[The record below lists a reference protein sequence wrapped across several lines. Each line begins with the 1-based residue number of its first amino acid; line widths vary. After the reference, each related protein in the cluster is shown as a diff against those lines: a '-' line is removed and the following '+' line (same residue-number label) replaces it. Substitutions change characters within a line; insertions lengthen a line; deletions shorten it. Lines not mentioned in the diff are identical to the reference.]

1 MSGRSESAVSRETP
15 KQHTSA
21 GADQIVNDDDNFT
34 APYAAIS
41 SGGDP
46 HRGGRASSEPS
57 ASSSFGDAAEAGV
70 PPRDHHREPEGWR
83 RQDDDHGEPCVGARP
98 SRGSLSLWSIWTLR
112 ATPAPLWA
120 SSIPRAPRRATS
132 CS

>member
-41 SGGDP
+41 SEETPIGAAA
-46 HRGGRASSEPS
+46 HRASQVLHPHSVTLPKP
-57 ASSSFGDAAEAGV
+57 AF
-70 PPRDHHREPEGWR
+70 R
-83 RQDDDHGEPCVGARP
+83 RVKVG
-98 SRGSLSLWSIWTLR
+98 S
-112 ATPAPLWA
+112 
-120 SSIPRAPRRATS
+120 
-132 CS
+132 